1 MTKIQKLIS
10 NPKLFAMDGET
21 AVLTQGTTLVKV
33 IPASG
38 DAAGTTEE
46 IPQNLTIS
54 VTPEIIG
61 EIKLK
66 LNLTLSN
73 DTPGEASADG
83 SVTTNEES
91 ITSMIQINAE
101 RCSCSWWCLQKYKGR

>member
-1 MTKIQKLIS
+1 
-10 NPKLFAMDGET
+10 MDGET

-46 IPQNLTIS
+46 IPQNLSLS

-61 EIKLK
+61 ANKIK
-66 LNLTLSN
+66 
-73 DTPGEASADG
+73 
-83 SVTTNEES
+83 NEFN
-91 ITSMIQINAE
+91 IV
-101 RCSCSWWCLQKYKGR
+101 